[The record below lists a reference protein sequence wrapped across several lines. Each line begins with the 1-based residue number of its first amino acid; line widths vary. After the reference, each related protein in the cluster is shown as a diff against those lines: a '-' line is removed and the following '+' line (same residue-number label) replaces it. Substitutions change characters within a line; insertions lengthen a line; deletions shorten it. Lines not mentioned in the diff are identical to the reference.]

1 MDPGLKTFPHG
12 LEVARPSGQ
21 APARVSRHD
30 EGMTKLAAISIHAGI
45 QAALLAV
52 FLHASVAAADTVT
65 LVTPMVYGTHLP
77 GLGAP
82 ARQLAKALEERSKGT
97 LRLDLKEPGDG
108 TVPHEILDKVSDGK
122 VDAGFATAGFWAA
135 KVPAASLFGGY
146 PFGPDAQGYLAW
158 FNRGNGRAL
167 YQEMYDQAK
176 VKVHVIPCGFGG
188 AEAGGWFAKE
198 ITSKE
203 DIQGLRMRIFGLG
216 ARVVSRLGA
225 VPVLVPGSGL
235 FQAFDD
241 GKIDAA
247 EVYTPAVDRT
257 LGLQD
262 VVKHL
267 YMPGWHQPATVFELL
282 INEERWATLG
292 PERQALL
299 ETTCG
304 ERLQTTLSQ
313 SASLQASALAALT
326 NQDGVRVLLWPDG
339 VLEASREAWGEIAR
353 EEGVRDYFFK
363 EVLEDIERFETGAE
377 QTRLGPAPQAV
388 EPAAAAGNQP
398 AAR

>member
-1 MDPGLKTFPHG
+1 M
-12 LEVARPSGQ
+12 R
-21 APARVSRHD
+21 R
-30 EGMTKLAAISIHAGI
+30 SIGI
-45 QAALLAV
+45 GFQAALLAV
-52 FLHASVAAADTVT
+52 VLHASVAAADTVT

-82 ARQLAKALEERSKGT
+82 ARQLAKALEEGSKGT

-135 KVPAASLFGGY
+135 KLPAASLFGGY
-146 PFGPDAQGYLAW
+146 PFGPDAKGYLAW

-235 FQAFDD
+235 VQAFKD

-247 EVYTPAVDRT
+247 ELYTPVVDRT

-267 YMPGWHQPATVFELL
+267 YMPGWYQPATVFELL
-282 INEERWATLG
+282 INQERWTALG
-292 PERQALL
+292 PERQQLI

-304 ERLQTTLSQ
+304 ERLKTTLSQ
-313 SASLQASALAALT
+313 SATLQASALAALT
-326 NQDGVRVLLWPDG
+326 TQDGVRVLPWPGG
-339 VLEASREAWGEIAR
+339 VLEALREAWGEIAR
-353 EEGVRDYFFK
+353 EEGVRDYFFN
-363 EVLEDIERFETGAE
+363 EVLEDIERFEMGAE
-377 QTRLGPAPQAV
+377 QTRLGPASQAV
-388 EPAAAAGNQP
+388 EPAAAGQQP